1 MRAVLTSCKHADTL
15 RLVAGILQADAPN
28 GCYKLKSV
36 ADVIHEI
43 TAGIPSDIVKLTK
56 LVAVVAMNH
65 PDGVTG
71 ELIEQIFALGKK
83 GLTIQRYKG
92 LGEMNPEQLW
102 ETTMNPETRTLLQV
116 KIDDEVESDLIF
128 TVLMG
133 DQVEPRREFIYE
145 NALEVSNLDI

>member
-1 MRAVLTSCKHADTL
+1 MLQDNHYSQENGRRRKTRIDQEFLSSPEFEEVKKLAKDIG
-15 RLVAGILQADAPN
+15 GIANPPFRFDRN
-28 GCYKLKSV
+28 GDPQSV
-36 ADVIHEI
+36 K
-43 TAGIPSDIVKLTK
+43 TY
-56 LVAVVAMNH
+56 
-65 PDGVTG
+65 G

-116 KIDDEVESDLIF
+116 KIDDEVESDMIF